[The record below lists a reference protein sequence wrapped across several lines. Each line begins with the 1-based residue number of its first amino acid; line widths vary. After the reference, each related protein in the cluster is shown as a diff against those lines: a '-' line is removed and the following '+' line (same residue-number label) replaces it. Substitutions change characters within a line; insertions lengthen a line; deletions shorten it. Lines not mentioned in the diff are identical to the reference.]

1 MGFKHDKNPKRSSR
15 HSYFKNLKENKKGL
29 EHFFSLSRELREDK
43 NNIESDT
50 YIKNISKY
58 LNEELKSEYVCILS
72 LYKFQ
77 DHIELDRSDLNKTT
91 SFNWDHPHEEI
102 IELFSMV
109 QIQASWKVNSSS
121 IIPIHFHL
129 NASSESKK
137 YQIQYRKKESPV
149 SIEFSNFIPTHLD
162 LNLFWNEDY
171 CLDIK
176 SPYGEIQTIWLCT
189 RDYT

>member
-1 MGFKHDKNPKRSSR
+1 MGFKHDKNPKKSSR
-15 HSYFKNLKENKKGL
+15 LSYFKNLKENKKGL

-43 NNIESDT
+43 TNIESDT

-58 LNEELKSEYVCILS
+58 LNEELKLEYVCILS

-91 SFNWDHPHEEI
+91 SFNWNHPHEES

-109 QIQASWKVNSSS
+109 QIQASWKVNSNS
-121 IIPIHFHL
+121 ISPIHFIL

-137 YQIQYRKKESPV
+137 YQIHYRKKESPV